1 MTVKKIFLSAVL
13 LFAAAFCLAANE
25 RALIAQGQKLE
36 RARKYTE
43 AVAFYDKAVREN
55 PGLSVNTQRFFL
67 NRCGYWEKDIRKK
80 MDFFRRA
87 CLIKSRNA
95 TENYRTCLWLG
106 GCYRQFSLSKAL
118 GYFQNM
124 HNIKEIHPSLIYQ
137 GNMEIGKVYEAFGKK
152 AQALAAYKRALAA
165 GKSITYKYNYSAAEK
180 ALARLKQK

>member
-1 MTVKKIFLSAVL
+1 MQYKIFLIAVSGL
-13 LFAAAFCLAANE
+13 LMLFQASGNE
-25 RALIAQGQKLE
+25 RKLIAEGQKLE
-36 RARKYTE
+36 RARKYAE

-55 PGLSVNTQRFFL
+55 PELSVNTQRFFL
-67 NRCGYWEKDIRKK
+67 NRCGYWERDVRKK

-124 HNIKEIHPSLIYQ
+124 QNIKEIHPSLVFQ
-137 GNMEIGKVYEAFGKK
+137 GNMEIGKVYETFGKK
-152 AQALAAYKRALAA
+152 ALAIEAYKRALAA

-180 ALARLKQK
+180 ALARLNQK

>member
-1 MTVKKIFLSAVL
+1 MSIKKFFLSGVL
-13 LFAAAFCLAANE
+13 LLAAAFGFDADE

-36 RARKYTE
+36 RARKYSE
-43 AVAFYDKAVREN
+43 AVVFYDKAVREN

-67 NRCGYWEKDIRKK
+67 NRCGYWERDVRKK

-106 GCYRQFSLSKAL
+106 GCYRQFSPVKAL

-124 HNIKEIHPSLIYQ
+124 PNIKEIHPSLIFQ
-137 GNMEIGKVYEAFGKK
+137 GNMEIGKVYEQIGKK
-152 AQALAAYKRALAA
+152 DLAIAAYQRALAA

-180 ALARLKQK
+180 ALTRLNQK